1 MYKSTNYGKT
11 WKNISGNIPNGA
23 YTRVVREDNK
33 RKGLLVAGTELGV
46 YISFNDGKK
55 WELFNL
61 NMPVLAITDLMI
73 KHDDLIIA
81 TQGRSFW
88 ILDDMGLVRQF
99 DGNNNTK
106 LYLSLIHI

>member
-88 ILDDMGLVRQF
+88 ILNDM
-99 DGNNNTK
+99 
-106 LYLSLIHI
+106 